1 MTPRRLE
8 RLEGSLNSLERK
20 VLQGTPMAESWTLQ
34 QVCTELRRQGLRNDA
49 PHVQACL
56 TQMVD
61 KGLVRERAGRYS
73 RVPAR
78 QVEAGADDD
87 DAAADQATAH
97 TQDAAPSRA
106 METTMN
112 TPTQGAKV
120 ALLPRPER
128 AAAGPVAGAA
138 APPADCLAALSA
150 VSVQLRALASQLVT
164 AAATLDDHALAL
176 AEQLQGLDDQ
186 LGQFRQLQVLLKGI
200 GGLGDAAAR

>member
-20 VLQGTPMAESWTLQ
+20 VLQGTPMAENWTLQ
-34 QVCTELRRQGLRNDA
+34 QVCAELRRQGLRSDA

-61 KGLVRERAGRYS
+61 KGLVRERGGRYS

-78 QVEAGADDD
+78 QVDAADEADDV
-87 DAAADQATAH
+87 A
-97 TQDAAPSRA
+97 
-106 METTMN
+106 ETTMIN
-112 TPTQGAKV
+112 PTHGANV
-120 ALLPRPER
+120 AVLPRPER
-128 AAAGPVAGAA
+128 AAV
-138 APPADCLAALSA
+138 PPDCLAALSA
-150 VSVQLRALASQLVT
+150 VSAQLRALAAQLGA

-176 AEQLQGLDDQ
+176 AEQLQGLDEQ
-186 LGQFRQLQVLLKGI
+186 LAQFRQLQLLLKGI